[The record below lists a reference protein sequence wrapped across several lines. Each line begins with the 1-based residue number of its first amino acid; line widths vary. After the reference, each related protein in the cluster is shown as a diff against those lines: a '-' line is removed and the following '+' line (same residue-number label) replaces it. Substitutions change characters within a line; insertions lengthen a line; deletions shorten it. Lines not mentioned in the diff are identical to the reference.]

1 MMKFRISDCGLRI
14 VGVIATLLCGL
25 EARSQQCYI
34 DPLTGQKVCGQPA
47 YGWAVTNPQSEIR
60 NPQSINSPA
69 HCRITVGDGSA
80 GSGTLVARTQ
90 SGGLILTCSH
100 LFDGSTANIEAAFAN
115 GLRFAA
121 RLVER
126 DRVHDLAALVIRRPD
141 IEPVEV
147 SAENSQSLAA
157 SRPLSACGF
166 GPAGQFRCLRGPIL
180 GFATPVGAAFP
191 SLTIR
196 GAVRPGD
203 SGGAVLGDDGK
214 LVGVVW
220 GQRDGVTYAT
230 CGRPLRDL
238 LERVLGRGFSGG
250 NRIAIGEVK
259 PPANLNDPSTAP
271 MAPPAGPPF
280 DWQSWTSQIDARL
293 RALDAA
299 KQEKGD
305 YLRRGE
311 VPDWSQYAKRDELA
325 GGLENISGR
334 FESVLGRVQQV
345 HERIEQVAE
354 QGGGFFQGLSLGK
367 LLVGALGLSGPLA
380 IAVIAAGG
388 LFSWRVRKRVASGH
402 KQPEPARAI
411 PVDSPPL
418 PQHSVTETHYV
429 PYELDSFARAHQWA
443 SEQIARKYPGAAEI
457 LQAQGSLIK
466 QHMSAH

>member
-1 MMKFRISDCGLRI
+1 MRFRISDFGFRI
-14 VGVIATLLCGL
+14 AVVIAMQLCAMA
-25 EARSQQCYI
+25 ARSQQCYI
-34 DPLTGQKVCGQPA
+34 DPFTGQKVCGQPA
-47 YGWAVTNPQSEIR
+47 YGWAITNPQSEIR
-60 NPQSINSPA
+60 NPQFINSAA

-100 LFDGSTANIEAAFAN
+100 LFDGSTDQIEVAFAN
-115 GLRFAA
+115 GPRFAA

-126 DRVHDLAALVIRRPD
+126 DRDHDLAALVIRRPE
-141 IEPVEV
+141 IEPIEV
-147 SAENSQSLAA
+147 SAESSQSLAA

-166 GPAGQFRCLRGPIL
+166 GPVGQFRCVRGPVL
-180 GFATPVGAAFP
+180 GYATPVGATFP

-238 LERVLGRGFSGG
+238 LERVLGKGFAGG
-250 NRIAIGEVK
+250 NRISGGEAK

-280 DWQSWTSQIDARL
+280 DWPSWTSEIDARL

-325 GGLENISGR
+325 GGLEGISGR
-334 FESVLGRVQQV
+334 FESVLGRVNEV

-354 QGGGFFQGLSLGK
+354 EGGGLFQGLSLGK
-367 LLVGALGLSGPLA
+367 LLVGALGLSGPIA
-380 IAVIAAGG
+380 GAVIVGSG
-388 LFSWRVRKRVASGH
+388 LFALRRRKRNEAWEEKVRVA
-402 KQPEPARAI
+402 PIA
-411 PVDSPPL
+411 VDSPPL
-418 PQHSVTETHYV
+418 PQRSVTETHYV
-429 PYELDSFARAHQWA
+429 PYELDSFAKAHQWA

-457 LQAQGSLIK
+457 LQAQDSLIK
-466 QHMSAH
+466 QHLASH